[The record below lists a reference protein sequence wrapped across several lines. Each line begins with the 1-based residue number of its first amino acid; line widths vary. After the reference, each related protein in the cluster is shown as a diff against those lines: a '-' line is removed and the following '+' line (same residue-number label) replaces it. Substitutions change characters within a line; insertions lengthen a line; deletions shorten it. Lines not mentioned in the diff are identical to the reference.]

1 MYYEEK
7 IIDGVLCYRYTPKG
21 EFRPMSAE
29 RIVKRIKDF
38 EMLIAEKFDQMDKMY
53 SKEEVEELIGDAINS
68 CTSGCSSHN
77 QDFKEWVA
85 ENLTK

>member
-7 IIDGVLCYRYTPKG
+7 SIEGVLCYRYTPNGK
-21 EFRPMSAE
+21 FQPMSAE
-29 RIVKRIKDF
+29 
-38 EMLIAEKFDQMDKMY
+38 MLMKELTMYKELYAEKFDQMDKMY
-53 SKEEVEELIGDAINS
+53 SKEEVKELVADAINS